1 VRNARGRVDVLGRDW
16 LVREGRWLQ
25 HRGKL
30 QRAVVTGGAGFIG
43 SHLIRSLSHDG
54 LDVLVLDSSA
64 EAMARNAEPLVDSA
78 RLELVVGDIR
88 RREVLDRVVRFQAD
102 IVFHLAALHFIPSC
116 AAHPDETWSVNVVGT
131 ETLLRGLRVAPPRVV
146 VLASSAAVY
155 GFSNLARRE
164 EDASAPTDVYGRT
177 KVRCEELLADF
188 AAIEGETRCVAAR
201 LFNVYGPNDTTPHI
215 IPMIITAAAQ
225 GTTMRIGN
233 LWPKRDYVFVPDAAE
248 ALTRIAAGGP
258 GFDVFNVGT
267 GVPRSVLDLVRAV
280 EGLSGKRVD
289 LISDPDR
296 VRENDGHLFADCGK
310 LHEAT
315 NWEPRIQL
323 EQGLQELVSAP
334 LCV

>member
-1 VRNARGRVDVLGRDW
+1 LGRDW

-64 EAMARNAEPLVDSA
+64 EAMARNVEPLADSA

-88 RREVLDRVVRFQAD
+88 HRETLDRVARFRPD

-116 AAHPDETWSVNVVGT
+116 AAHPDEAWSVNVVGT
-131 ETLLRGLRVAPPRVV
+131 ETLLWGLRAAPPRVF

-155 GFSNLARRE
+155 GFSDVARRE
-164 EDASAPTDVYGRT
+164 EDAPAPTDIYGRT
-177 KVRCEELLADF
+177 KVRCEELLAGF
-188 AAIEGETRCVAAR
+188 AASEGETRCVAAR
-201 LFNVYGPNDTTPHI
+201 LFNVYGPNDTTPHVV
-215 IPMIITAAAQ
+215 PVIITAAAQ

-233 LWPKRDYVFVPDAAE
+233 LWPKRDYVFVSDAAE
-248 ALTRIAAGGP
+248 ALTRIAAGGR

-267 GVPRSVLDLVRAV
+267 GVARSVKDLVRAV

-289 LISDPDR
+289 LISDPAR

-310 LHEAT
+310 LREAT

-323 EQGLQELVSAP
+323 EQGLQKLVSAP
-334 LCV
+334 ICV